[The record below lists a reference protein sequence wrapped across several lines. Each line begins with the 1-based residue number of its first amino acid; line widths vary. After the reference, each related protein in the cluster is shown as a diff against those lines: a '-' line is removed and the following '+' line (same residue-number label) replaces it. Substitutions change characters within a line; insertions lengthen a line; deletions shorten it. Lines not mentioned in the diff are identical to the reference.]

1 VFSLNNSFCGAAAR
15 PGRAAMASA
24 PAAAAAAPPD
34 VWLQAFHD
42 PVAGLRVFGQSL
54 RLVDL
59 GGDGDFRLLAADLDR
74 KLKVFRGTGVS
85 SVHPLLDQPVAAAV
99 FYPDAAAPRTP
110 AVAVAAGPVVYI
122 YRNLRPYLKFT
133 LPQVPLSEAELEAA
147 AAFGAAAAAA
157 AAAGAGAGAGAGAA
171 APAAPAAPAAAPRT
185 HKPTVVTC
193 MDVINRDREG
203 ETEPSSLVVGT
214 EAAQL
219 LFLDASGAAVE
230 RAPVELPSVPAL
242 IVVHGT
248 LKGEHRIS
256 IACRDGVVY
265 AVKDREL
272 TATRIEPPALPVAIA
287 RTEALLY
294 VASLDGAVTAFH
306 PKGKKAF
313 TLPMPAAV
321 TAMARMLV
329 RREKTADCVAVALEG
344 GEVRVYNGAAVVAR
358 LQMADTVVAM
368 RFGQYGREA
377 NTLVLVSRA
386 GSLTFKMLKR
396 TASFE
401 PPAGAAGAG
410 AAAGASASGPPP
422 EQDVPLAVPK
432 KTRLYLEL
440 AQREREASG
449 DIYRVFQRDLVK
461 LRLLTA
467 RAYAKVLRDGLSVGD
482 GGAAAS
488 LSVRTSGAGSAAAAA
503 PPAAAAPVQ
512 LRISCAVR
520 GLGPRFKISVD
531 LMQSAQAGAQPL
543 FNVSVALV
551 YSPAFY
557 HMERPLLV
565 LPLMLP
571 GVHYFPQFDIT
582 CVDPLGAADVVRA
595 VVSVGAGGG
604 HPGVTAQIAMPLSSI

>member
-1 VFSLNNSFCGAAAR
+1 MAA
-15 PGRAAMASA
+15 PPST
-24 PAAAAAAPPD
+24 AAPPD

-42 PVAGLRVFGQSL
+42 PVAGLRVFSQSL

-59 GGDGDFRLLAADLDR
+59 SGDGDFRLLAADLDR

-99 FYPDAAAPRTP
+99 FYPDAAVPRTP
-110 AVAVAAGPVVYI
+110 AVAVAAGANVFI
-122 YRNLRPYLKFT
+122 YRNLRPYLKFS
-133 LPQVPLSEAELEAA
+133 LPQVPLSAAELEAA
-147 AAFGAAAAAA
+147 AARGGAGGAGGAAATAAT
-157 AAAGAGAGAGAGAA
+157 AAAGQ
-171 APAAPAAPAAAPRT
+171 APPTAPPPRT

-242 IVVHGT
+242 LVVHGT

-256 IACRDGVVY
+256 VACRDGVVY

-272 TATRIEPPALPVAIA
+272 TATRIEAPALPVAMA

-294 VASLDGAVTAFH
+294 VASLDGVVTAFS

-321 TAMARMLV
+321 TAMARMCV

-401 PPAGAAGAG
+401 PPARAAGGGSSGGAGG
-410 AAAGASASGPPP
+410 AAAAAGPPP

-440 AQREREASG
+440 TQREREASG

-482 GGAAAS
+482 GGAASS
-488 LSVRTSGAGSAAAAA
+488 LLPRTSGTAAGAGAGAA
-503 PPAAAAPVQ
+503 PAPATSVQ
-512 LRISCAVR
+512 LRLSCAVR
-520 GLGPRFKISVD
+520 GLGPRFKISLD
-531 LMQSAQAGAQPL
+531 LMQSVQAGAQPL

-551 YSPAFY
+551 YAAAFY

-565 LPLMLP
+565 LPIMLP

-582 CVDPLGAADVVRA
+582 CVDPLGAADTVRA
-595 VVSVGAGGG
+595 VVCVGPGGG
-604 HPGVTAQIAMPLSSI
+604 QPSISAQVAMPLSAI